1 MHAARALKLQRK
13 RRDEQRRLQLLNLS
27 PTEENLRENTFY
39 IERLE
44 DRTKSIA
51 IERVSNIYLF

>member
-13 RRDEQRRLQLLNLS
+13 RREDQRRLQLLNLS

-44 DRTKSIA
+44 DRRKSIA
-51 IERVSNIYLF
+51 IERVSTYL